1 MHLHHRLMRLGH
13 GHRRSVLILWTWT
26 ALLSAFVL
34 YPTYTGEGDA
44 IVPIGI
50 AALALGLFSVFHPRW
65 RGAVTEVDEAELDAL
80 EAATGR
86 VRAPRPGRRSA
97 P

>member
-1 MHLHHRLMRLGH
+1 MRLGH
-13 GHRRSVLILWTWT
+13 GHRRSVLILWGWT

-50 AALALGLFSVFHPRW
+50 AALALGLFTLLHPRL
-65 RGAVTEVDEAELDAL
+65 RGAVSEVEEADLERLDQ
-80 EAATGR
+80 
-86 VRAPRPGRRSA
+86 
-97 P
+97 